1 MSKDRVKTEEES
13 WIDIMARK
21 SGNKSI
27 NSAWI
32 FCEGKTEYN
41 YFAQLKAVE
50 RISGLQIRPIICED
64 KNIVK
69 LLEYSVNYRKHH
81 AKDFIKGDSI
91 FYVFDR
97 DSNTNKDFEQAE
109 KIVKNSSQLIISNP
123 CFEYWIL
130 CHFELYY
137 EPMQPQL
144 LKLKLRKHLGSYKK
158 NNPNIYNDTKDKIE
172 TAKDYSKKIYQ
183 IYVDKN
189 EKILREESNPATMIF
204 GLIELIQ
211 QYKNKN

>member
-1 MSKDRVKTEEES
+1 
-13 WIDIMARK
+13 MARK
-21 SGNKSI
+21 PGNKSI

-50 RISGLQIRPIICED
+50 RISGLQLRPIICED

-69 LLEYSVNYRKHH
+69 LLEYSINYQKHH

-97 DSNTNKDFEQAE
+97 DANTNDDFKQAE
-109 KIVKNSSQLIISNP
+109 KIVNNLSQLIISNP

-137 EPMQPQL
+137 EPVNPQL
-144 LKLKLRKHLGSYKK
+144 LKLKLRKHMGTYKK
-158 NNPNIYNDTKDKIE
+158 NNPNIYNDTKNKIE
-172 TAKDYSKKIYQ
+172 TAKKHSRKIHQ
-183 IYVDKN
+183 MHINKN
-189 EKILREESNPATMIF
+189 DKILRTESNPFTLIF
-204 GLIELIQ
+204 QLIELTQ
-211 QYKNKN
+211 QYRGN